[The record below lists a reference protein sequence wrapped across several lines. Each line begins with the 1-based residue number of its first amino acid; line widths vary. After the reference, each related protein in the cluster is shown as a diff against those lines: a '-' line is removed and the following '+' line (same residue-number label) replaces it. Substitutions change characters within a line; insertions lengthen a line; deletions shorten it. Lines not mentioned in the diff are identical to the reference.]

1 MWQQPRG
8 AAGGSVAAWSK
19 PSQIPPSKRHETRW
33 SPRRDG
39 RDGFKTGAIPP
50 REHLLRGQ
58 PCENKLLGSGATRT
72 AASAAAKG
80 NLFRLGAGPRAPA
93 ASLTAPAGLSPRWP
107 PHAGS
112 CSTHTLPVALCPV
125 AGGCLRRLERLG
137 PWNRR
142 VRLRSGSPAGRAPV
156 DSIFRAAHM
165 HDGGRQRS
173 ALIHQCVAAMV
184 G

>member
-33 SPRRDG
+33 SPRPDG

-112 CSTHTLPVALCPV
+112 CSTHTLPVALWPIDS
-125 AGGCLRRLERLG
+125 LSRIH
-137 PWNRR
+137 
-142 VRLRSGSPAGRAPV
+142 RAPV

-165 HDGGRQRS
+165 HDDGRQRS